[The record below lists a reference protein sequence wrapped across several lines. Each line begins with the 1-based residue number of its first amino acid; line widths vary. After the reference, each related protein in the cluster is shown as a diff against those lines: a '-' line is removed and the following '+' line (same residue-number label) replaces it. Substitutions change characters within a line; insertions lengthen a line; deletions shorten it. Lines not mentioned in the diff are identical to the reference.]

1 MGQHITNESRPGDT
15 DNQLLQKI
23 ADSGASAPADS
34 AAIVAAITGGDAT
47 LTAAVQAGD
56 AALVTAVNL
65 GTVAITGGDAALV
78 TAVNLGTVATQTN
91 RTVGGLTSLVELDL
105 TVTAELYAAGDSV
118 GGKLTLANALRVA
131 SGTAILDSIH
141 VLDRSN
147 SKAGLAILIFSADP
161 GAATITD
168 GAAFVASTD
177 DVKVVAI
184 VPLAATDY
192 TTVNAKAYAT
202 LKTLGI
208 VVKASAASTS
218 LFAAI
223 VCVGAP
229 TFVSTTD
236 VHVKFGFLQD

>member
-47 LTAAVQAGD
+47 LTAAVQA
-56 AALVTAVNL
+56 
-65 GTVAITGGDAALV
+65 GDAALV